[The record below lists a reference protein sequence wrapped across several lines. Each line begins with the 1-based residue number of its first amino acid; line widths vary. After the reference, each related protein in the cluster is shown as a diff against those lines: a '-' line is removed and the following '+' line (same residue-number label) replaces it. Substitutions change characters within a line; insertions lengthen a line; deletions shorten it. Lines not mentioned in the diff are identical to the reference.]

1 MYQELCKNY
10 HHISKTPQKRFISTE
25 TPSSIILPEVHQQ
38 ELFDEKNNIV
48 NAEKSNQQRPPFH
61 LHENSL
67 INHKD
72 AAETAIEIIAAKKPI
87 TDLMLCRYLKQRR
100 IDKTVADKYCNEVIF
115 KFSNRDA
122 KHIAIGFKNSAGGY
136 ELRSEY
142 FKLSSSP
149 KYVTY
154 ITNNK
159 QNCDTKTDVVSN
171 HFNASNG
178 LKNEDKNDDEN
189 LSNQSSIVSQN
200 DVAKSSLKAI

>member
-1 MYQELCKNY
+1 M
-10 HHISKTPQKRFISTE
+10 
-25 TPSSIILPEVHQQ
+25 HQQ
-38 ELFDEKNNIV
+38 KLFDENNNIV
-48 NAEKSNQQRPPFH
+48 KTEQSNQQRPPFH

-149 KYVTY
+149 KYINY
-154 ITNNK
+154 ITNDK
-159 QNCDTKTDVVSN
+159 QNCDTRTDVVSTY
-171 HFNASNG
+171 FNASDV
-178 LKNEDKNDDEN
+178 LKNEYKNDDEN
-189 LSNQSSIVSQN
+189 LSNHLLLYHKIMAQKTV
-200 DVAKSSLKAI
+200 

>member
-1 MYQELCKNY
+1 
-10 HHISKTPQKRFISTE
+10 
-25 TPSSIILPEVHQQ
+25 
-38 ELFDEKNNIV
+38 
-48 NAEKSNQQRPPFH
+48 
-61 LHENSL
+61 
-67 INHKD
+67 
-72 AAETAIEIIAAKKPI
+72 
-87 TDLMLCRYLKQRR
+87 MLCRYLKQRR

-159 QNCDTKTDVVSN
+159 QNCDTKTDVVST
-171 HFNASNG
+171 HFNASDV
-178 LKNEDKNDDEN
+178 LKKR
-189 LSNQSSIVSQN
+189 V
-200 DVAKSSLKAI
+200 